1 MKIVLTGGSSTGK
14 TSLSNEIYRQK
25 LVKNLLYIDIKEIIL
40 EMGYNNIDD
49 INGSVF
55 LEFQKKIFIKRKI
68 LEDSFDNYVSDRC
81 FIDGLAYLMAKNID
95 PNHFINKY
103 MKNILQYD
111 YIFYL
116 PVDCIP
122 YQNNNFRS
130 HSSYFNKLVDTN
142 IKKILLE
149 KDLKYYTL
157 NEPNFDKRIK
167 AIKDIIS
174 ING

>member
-14 TSLSNEIYRQK
+14 SSLANELYRQK
-25 LVKNLLYIDIKEIIL
+25 IVQNLLYVNIKQIII

-49 INGSVF
+49 MNGNVF
-55 LEFQKKIFIKRKI
+55 LEFQKRIFLQREI
-68 LEDSFDNYVSDRC
+68 LEDSLDNYVSDRG

-95 PNHFINKY
+95 SKPFIKKY

-116 PVDCIP
+116 PGNCIP
-122 YQNNNFRS
+122 YQHNNFRS
-130 HSSYFNKLVDTN
+130 HSTYFNKLVDTN
-142 IKKILLE
+142 IKKLLLE
-149 KDLKYYTL
+149 NNIKYYTL

-167 AIKDIIS
+167 EIKDIIS